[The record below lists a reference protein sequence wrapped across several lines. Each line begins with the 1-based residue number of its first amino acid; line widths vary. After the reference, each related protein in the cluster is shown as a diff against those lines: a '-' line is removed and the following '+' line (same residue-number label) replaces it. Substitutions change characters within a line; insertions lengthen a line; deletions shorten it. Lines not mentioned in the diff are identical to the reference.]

1 MVTIK
6 TYGYLSRYMEDK
18 DSGTFSFPDGTT
30 VLEMLKVLNIPDSG
44 VGFVSV
50 NGKMVDK
57 NYQIAQGDEIK
68 IFPVVMG
75 G

>member
-1 MVTIK
+1 MVSIK
-6 TYGYLSRYMEDK
+6 TYGYLSRYLENK
-18 DSGTFSFPDGTT
+18 DIGAYNFVEGTPISE
-30 VLEMLKVLNIPDSG
+30 VLKELHIPDSS

-50 NGKMVDK
+50 NGSMVNL
-57 NYQIAQGDEIK
+57 NYKIAQGDQIK